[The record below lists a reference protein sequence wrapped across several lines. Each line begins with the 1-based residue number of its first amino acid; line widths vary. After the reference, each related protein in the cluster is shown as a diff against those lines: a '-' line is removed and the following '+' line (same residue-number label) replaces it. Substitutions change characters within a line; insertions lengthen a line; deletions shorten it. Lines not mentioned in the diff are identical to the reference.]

1 MRNIKASMA
10 LVIGTVFL
18 CGGMHNNKAMA
29 ENMTTTVSNPDHD
42 YVFRCGDD
50 GYKSYRIPSLIKTI
64 KGTLLAFAE
73 GRVHGSGD
81 SGNIDL
87 VMKRSTDHGQTWSA
101 LTVVRD
107 IDKTAGNPCPV
118 VDQESGRIVLLFCE
132 MDHSEHHVMEGK
144 SARRVFICYSDDD
157 GQTWSSPAN
166 ITAMANPDGVYDWMA
181 SGPGVGIQLQ
191 RGAHAGRMVIPFANS
206 IGHTYGVH
214 TIYSDDSGNTWKAG
228 ELIKGG
234 CNESQLVE
242 LTDGRL
248 MLNMRMQQ
256 NRTGFRGISYSSDA
270 GVTWTAMEYDDELN
284 GPTCQAS
291 LISNNLNNRQVL
303 LFSNPATGGRNGM
316 TIRVSTDDG
325 KTWPVSKLIYPK
337 SAGYSSLAVT
347 DDGMAACLFEGGP
360 EAYAK
365 SGIALT
371 RLPLGD
377 LLQDFDCINSL

>member
-1 MRNIKASMA
+1 MA
-10 LVIGTVFL
+10 LFIGTVFL

-29 ENMTTTVSNPDHD
+29 ENMTTTISNPDLY

-50 GYKSYRIPSLIKTI
+50 GYKSYRIPSLIKTG

-81 SGNIDL
+81 AGDINL
-87 VMKRSTDHGQTWSA
+87 VMKRSTDDGRSWSK
-101 LTVVRD
+101 LHVVRD
-107 IDKTAGNPCPV
+107 IDQTAGNPCPV
-118 VDQESGRIVLLFCE
+118 VDQETGRIVLVFCE
-132 MDHSEHHVMEGK
+132 MDHGEHHIMAGK
-144 SARRVFICYSDDD
+144 SVRRVFTCYSDDD
-157 GQTWSSPAN
+157 GLIWSEPVN
-166 ITAMANPDGVYDWMA
+166 ITDMVNPGGNYNWLA
-181 SGPGVGIQLQ
+181 SGPGIGIQL
-191 RGAHAGRMVIPFANS
+191 RKGAHAGRMVIPFANS
-206 IGHTYGVH
+206 VGHAYGVH
-214 TIYSDDSGNTWKAG
+214 TICSDDKGATWKASD
-228 ELIKGG
+228 LIKGG

-256 NRTGFRGISYSSDA
+256 NRKGFRGISYSSDA
-270 GVTWTAMEYDDELN
+270 GVTWSALEYDDELN
-284 GPTCQAS
+284 DPTCQAS

-325 KTWPVSKLIYPK
+325 QTWPSSQLIYPK

-371 RLPLGD
+371 RLPLTDIFQG
-377 LLQDFDCINSL
+377 CSK